1 MFWKLMLPRLQY
13 HNPSVPISVT
23 RTADQAGP
31 STLSIFLRDS
41 PNSSASSPP
50 AAAAPSSADTTTVP
64 LRASAAE
71 VLTIDMKNKS
81 EDDILAEFME
91 VSGAT
96 RVVPTASELLDL
108 GELEQQK
115 EKSTR
120 DSERSKKVRA
130 QWKKEQAML
139 SAAREGAA

>member
-1 MFWKLMLPRLQY
+1 MFWKNMLPRLKY
-13 HNPSVPISVT
+13 HNPSIPMSVA

-41 PNSSASSPP
+41 PASSTSSSEKPTHT
-50 AAAAPSSADTTTVP
+50 SADTTTGA

-71 VLTIDMKNKS
+71 VLTIDMKDKS

-91 VSGAT
+91 VSGAK
-96 RVVPTASELLDL
+96 RVVPTTSEMEALR
-108 GELEQQK
+108 ELEEQK
-115 EKSTR
+115 ERSAK